1 MQRII
6 WLLRGCDESWSPT
19 DLKVSVIS
27 VRFTF
32 QVGILG
38 WFSVSALSVVH
49 FWPATSFPWEVGSAK
64 TTAHTKKYRVRART
78 AHETSA
84 RLPRRTVYLVI
95 SFLILLTRPAEQAGA
110 GRVASRPLPRSH
122 GIWKPT
128 RYQPMRRP
136 FRRGWHPSPA
146 PGRSSQ
152 RQRSWPACRCSA
164 LCPAWPAGQLVL
176 WLHAEDR
183 TQRPEGSP
191 RAVPTGRQ
199 RAARPPSVR

>member
-1 MQRII
+1 MKAGRTYVPVK
-6 WLLRGCDESWSPT
+6 GEC
-19 DLKVSVIS
+19 VIS

-95 SFLILLTRPAEQAGA
+95 SFLILP
-110 GRVASRPLPRSH
+110 GRLSRP
-122 GIWKPT
+122 G
-128 RYQPMRRP
+128 
-136 FRRGWHPSPA
+136 PA
-146 PGRSSQ
+146 
-152 RQRSWPACRCSA
+152 A
-164 LCPAWPAGQLVL
+164 
-176 WLHAEDR
+176 
-183 TQRPEGSP
+183 
-191 RAVPTGRQ
+191 
-199 RAARPPSVR
+199 